1 MHDSGAFFTQNVPL
15 LYVCYIEASHACLA
29 NIYYEGLSMKAY
41 RGSLFHLID
50 DPSVV
55 GIEAAHK
62 YYEDGLLVVDGG
74 HTVMAGDRAL
84 LEPSLAEGTEIID
97 HSGKLIVPGF
107 IDTHIH
113 FPQLDMIASFGEQL
127 LDWLEKY
134 TFPEE
139 AKFADPAHAKDCAE
153 FFIAELLR
161 NGTTTA
167 LVYGTVHKG
176 SVDALFTEAY
186 KRGMRIVA
194 GKALMD
200 RNVPENVRDT
210 PESGDADSRALIKE
224 WHGKGRLGYAITPRF
239 APACSD
245 DQMARAGKLLAEHD
259 DVLMHTHLSE
269 NGAEIDWVQKLY
281 PTAKDY
287 LDVYD
292 KFGLLTE
299 RSVFAHCIHMES
311 EEFQRMAE
319 ADAAIAFCPTSN
331 LFLGSGLFHLK
342 EAEKYGIKV
351 GLGTDVGAGTS
362 VSLLQTMNEAYKVC
376 HLRGGQLSPYKSFYL
391 ATLGGAKALN
401 MADKVGNFE
410 AGKEADF
417 LVLDMAATPL
427 LERRTANC
435 KTLDETLFVLTML
448 GDDRT
453 VSHTYIAGELQHTRG

>member
-1 MHDSGAFFTQNVPL
+1 
-15 LYVCYIEASHACLA
+15 
-29 NIYYEGLSMKAY
+29 MKAY
-41 RGSLFHLID
+41 KGSLFHMID
-50 DPSVV
+50 DPAVV
-55 GIEAAHK
+55 GVEAAHK
-62 YYEDGLLVVDGG
+62 YYADGMLVVDGG
-74 HTVMAGDRAL
+74 HVVMAGERAL
-84 LEPSLAEGTEIID
+84 LEPSLTENTEIID
-97 HSGKLIVPGF
+97 HSSKLIVPGF
-107 IDTHIH
+107 VDTHIH
-113 FPQLDMIASFGEQL
+113 FPQLDMIASFGEEL

-139 AKFADPAHAKDCAE
+139 AKFADPEHAAECAG
-153 FFIAELLR
+153 FFVQELLR
-161 NGTTTA
+161 NGTTSA
-167 LVYGTVHKG
+167 LVYGTVHKA
-176 SVDALFTEAY
+176 SVDALFAEAY
-186 KRGMRIVA
+186 RRGMRMVA

-210 PESGDADSRALIKE
+210 AESGDADSRALIAQ

-245 DQMARAGKLLAEHD
+245 EQMTLAGKLLAEHP

-287 LDVYD
+287 LDVYA
-292 KFGLLTE
+292 KFGLLTD
-299 RSVFAHCIHMES
+299 RSVFAHCVHMKS

-362 VSLLQTMNEAYKVC
+362 VSILETMNEAYKVC
-376 HLRGGQLSPYKSFYL
+376 HLKGDTLTPYKAFYL

-401 MADKVGNFE
+401 IADKIGSFE

-427 LERRTANC
+427 LERRTKNC
-435 KTLDETLFVLTML
+435 KSLDETLFVLSML

-453 VSHTYIAGELQHTRG
+453 ISHTYIAGDLQHMRG